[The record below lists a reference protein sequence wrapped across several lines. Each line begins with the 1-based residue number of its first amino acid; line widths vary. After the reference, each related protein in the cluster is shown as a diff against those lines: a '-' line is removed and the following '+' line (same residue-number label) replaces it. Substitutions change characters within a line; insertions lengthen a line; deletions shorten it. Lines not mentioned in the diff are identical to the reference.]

1 MKKQTTVAYS
11 LSLLLAIG
19 AAVLA
24 FGAPPLAAAAAALC
38 AVTIATAGLLA
49 YRDARTA
56 RRACED
62 RVGEVERRTEER
74 EAAWEARVNRLE
86 QEANEL
92 RAESESVQQAK
103 WKLAEAVALV
113 RETSPIIE
121 GLARKAI
128 EKSERGS
135 TSLTEDIYELGRQS
149 TSLSES
155 ISGFLTE
162 MSVGDQSL
170 EHSVSELTDE
180 AASLGEIARIN
191 DEANASLDRS
201 LTSVSQSVAET
212 SELLTQVSDIA
223 EQTSILA
230 INAAIYSA
238 KAGEFGQGFSVIASE
253 IQKLAVTAKGVAETI
268 GSNTVQIEAR
278 VGEFAE
284 THRGLM
290 ARSQESLNHTID
302 SIQRTVSGLEPKV
315 ERISS
320 SIQTAAGVS
329 EAVTN
334 RLNEINMAMQEQ
346 DAIQQIVSHIAEI
359 LQEALD
365 RAPAEDTERPGLDVE
380 QLRDLARSIAT
391 RHFTMQDEFTA
402 VGHDGYDAGERR
414 AATLDDGTELAGD
427 VTLF

>member
-1 MKKQTTVAYS
+1 MKKRTTIAYS
-11 LSLLLAIG
+11 LSMLLAVAT
-19 AAVLA
+19 AALA
-24 FGAPPLAAAAAALC
+24 FDAAPLAFASSTLGF
-38 AVTIATAGLLA
+38 VSLATAGLLA
-49 YRDARTA
+49 RADARAT
-56 RRACED
+56 RQRCDE
-62 RVGEVERRTEER
+62 RLNEVERGAAER
-74 EAAWEARVNRLE
+74 EAELMASVSRLE
-86 QEANEL
+86 EEAVSL
-92 RAESESVQQAK
+92 RVESESVQQAK
-103 WKLAEAVALV
+103 WKLAEAVTLV
-113 RETSPIIE
+113 RETSPIID

-149 TSLSES
+149 TSLSET

-170 EHSVSELTDE
+170 ERSVGELTGD
-180 AASLGEIARIN
+180 AQRLGEIAQNN

-201 LTSVSQSVAET
+201 LTSISQSVAET

-253 IQKLAVTAKGVAETI
+253 IQKLAVTAKEVAEMI
-268 GSNTVQIEAR
+268 GSNTMQIEAK

-290 ARSQESLNHTID
+290 ARSQENLNQTIE
-302 SIQRTVSGLEPKV
+302 SIQRTVSELEPKV
-315 ERISS
+315 EHISS
-320 SIQTAAGVS
+320 SVQTAAAVS

-365 RAPAEDTERPGLDVE
+365 RAPADDEDRPGPNTE
-380 QLRDLARSIAT
+380 QLRDLARSIAAS
-391 RHFTMQDEFTA
+391 HFTMQDEYVA
-402 VGHDGYDAGERR
+402 VNHDGYDAGERR
-414 AATLDDGTELAGD
+414 AAKLDDGTELAGD

>member
-1 MKKQTTVAYS
+1 T
-11 LSLLLAIG
+11 
-19 AAVLA
+19 
-24 FGAPPLAAAAAALC
+24 
-38 AVTIATAGLLA
+38 
-49 YRDARTA
+49 
-56 RRACED
+56 
-62 RVGEVERRTEER
+62 
-74 EAAWEARVNRLE
+74 
-86 QEANEL
+86 
-92 RAESESVQQAK
+92 
-103 WKLAEAVALV
+103 LV
-113 RETSPIIE
+113 RETSPIID

-149 TSLSES
+149 TSLSET

-170 EHSVSELTDE
+170 ERSVGELTGD
-180 AASLGEIARIN
+180 AQRLGEIAQNN

-201 LTSVSQSVAET
+201 LTSISQSVAET

-253 IQKLAVTAKGVAETI
+253 IQKLAVTAKEVAEMI
-268 GSNTVQIEAR
+268 GSNTMQIEAK

-290 ARSQESLNHTID
+290 ARSQENLNQTIE
-302 SIQRTVSGLEPKV
+302 SIQRTVSELEPKV
-315 ERISS
+315 EHISS
-320 SIQTAAGVS
+320 SVQTAAAVS

-365 RAPAEDTERPGLDVE
+365 RAPADDEDRPGPNTE
-380 QLRDLARSIAT
+380 QLRDLARSIAAS
-391 RHFTMQDEFTA
+391 HFTMQDEYVA
-402 VGHDGYDAGERR
+402 VNHDGYDAGERR
-414 AATLDDGTELAGD
+414 AAKLDDGTELAGD

>member
-1 MKKQTTVAYS
+1 MKKRTTVAYS
-11 LSLLLAIG
+11 LSILLTVATAALAYT
-19 AAVLA
+19 AA
-24 FGAPPLAAAAAALC
+24 PLAAACAALG
-38 AVTIATAGLLA
+38 VVSIAAAGLLA
-49 YRDARTA
+49 HRDGRSA
-56 RRACED
+56 RRACDD
-62 RVGEVERRTEER
+62 RINEVERRAAERETAYEASVNSLER
-74 EAAWEARVNRLE
+74 EAA
-86 QEANEL
+86 EL
-92 RAESESVQQAK
+92 RAESDSVRNAK

-162 MSVGDQSL
+162 MSVGDHSL
-170 EHSVSELTDE
+170 EHSVSGLTSD
-180 AASLGEIARIN
+180 AQRLGEIAHNN

-201 LTSVSQSVAET
+201 LTSISQSVAET

-238 KAGEFGQGFSVIASE
+238 KAGEFGQGFSVIATE
-253 IQKLAVTAKGVAETI
+253 IQKLAVTAKEVAETI

-290 ARSQESLNHTID
+290 ARSQQSLNHTID
-302 SIQRTVSGLEPKV
+302 SIQRTVAELEPKV
-315 ERISS
+315 GHIASS
-320 SIQTAAGVS
+320 VQTAAGVS

-365 RAPAEDTERPGLDVE
+365 RAPADDDERSGADAE
-380 QLRDLARSIAT
+380 QLRDLARSIAA
-391 RHFTMQDEFTA
+391 RHFTMQDEYSA

-414 AATLDDGTELAGD
+414 AAKLDDGTELAGD

>member
-1 MKKQTTVAYS
+1 MSIRTIVAYS
-11 LSLLLAIG
+11 VSTLLAVA

-24 FGAPPLAAAAAALC
+24 FDAAPLAAFA
-38 AVTIATAGLLA
+38 ATAGALSIAAAVLFTWG
-49 YRDARTA
+49 DARAARQTRDELVSELER
-56 RRACED
+56 RRA
-62 RVGEVERRTEER
+62 ER
-74 EAAWEARVNRLE
+74 EAELQQQVERLE
-86 QEANEL
+86 QEAAAL

-113 RETSPIIE
+113 RETSPIID

-155 ISGFLTE
+155 ISDFLTE

-170 EHSVSELTDE
+170 EHSVSELTSD
-180 AASLGEIARIN
+180 ADRLGEIARNN

-201 LTSVSQSVAET
+201 LTSISQSVAET

-253 IQKLAVTAKGVAETI
+253 IQKLAVTAKEVAETI

-290 ARSQESLNHTID
+290 ARSQENLNQTID
-302 SIQRTVSGLEPKV
+302 SIQRTVSELEPKV
-315 ERISS
+315 DRISTS
-320 SIQTAAGVS
+320 VQRAAGVS

-359 LQEALD
+359 LQAALD
-365 RAPAEDTERPGLDVE
+365 RAPADDDRPGADAE
-380 QLRDLARSIAT
+380 QVRELARSIAAS
-391 RHFTMQDEFTA
+391 HFTMQDEYVA
-402 VGHDGYDAGERR
+402 VGHDGYDAGVRE
-414 AATLDDGTELAGD
+414 AARLEDGTELAGD